1 MSETPSATHNA
12 ALFSEQ
18 RRRLLARLAGLAI
31 RPHWRVM
38 IGVLACMALVAGLT
52 GAIAWLLQPV
62 IDDVFV
68 ARNRAMLVPVAVAV
82 VAVFLTRS
90 LASYGQD
97 AMLAWVGQRVLADL
111 QSLLFRHMLGQD
123 VALLQSRHSGTLVS
137 HFTYDVNLMR
147 SAVSNAL
154 VGIGRDSLSVV
165 CLAAVMF
172 GQDWRLTLVTLAVA
186 PFTTWPIQRLA
197 KRLRR
202 VSGGIQDEMG
212 RLNTTLSQSFQG
224 IRVIKSFAMEDHEAR
239 RAEAV
244 IDRLFRLNVKSAQ
257 MGAAVQ
263 PIIDAFGGLAV
274 AAVIVYGGMRVI
286 EGATTA
292 GAFFSFFAAVGLAY
306 QPLRSI
312 GKVVPGLQDGLAA
325 AERIFALLD
334 RKPAIADRADAGVLP
349 RVAGEVRFERVSF
362 AYDEETEALSGLD
375 FTAPSGRVT
384 ALVGP
389 SGAGKSTVFNLIP
402 RFYEAGSGRVL
413 VNGSDVRDVTLASLR
428 DALAIVGQDV
438 MLFDD
443 TILANIRHGR
453 PEADD
458 AAVVAA
464 ARAAAAD
471 EFIRALPEG
480 YQTMVGERGVRLSG
494 GQRQRIAIARAL
506 LKDAPILLLDEAT
519 SALDTESERQI
530 QAALKR
536 LMNGRT
542 TLVIAHRL
550 STIRDADAIHV
561 FDAGRVIESG
571 SHDDL
576 VRAEGGLYARLHA
589 LQFAGDVVD
598 A

>member
-1 MSETPSATHNA
+1 MSRMRPWSTNHMSSPARTRAHPVIAGGAAGSDGRSIIGGRGEPPPPPVPLPQGEGERSGPAPPPLAGGGREEGSRRTKPVALAGPDRLSSAVTGSGMSETPSATHNA

-212 RLNTTLSQSFQG
+212 RLNTTLSQGF
-224 IRVIKSFAMEDHEAR
+224 RVIKSFAMEDHEAR

-274 AAVIVYGGMRVI
+274 AAVIVYGGLRVI
-286 EGATTA
+286 DGATTT
-292 GAFFSFFAAVGLAY
+292 GAFFSFFGAVFLAY

-312 GKVVPGLQDGLAA
+312 GKVVPSLQDGLAA
-325 AERIFALLD
+325 ADRIFGLLD
-334 RKPAIADRADAGVLP
+334 RAPAIV
-349 RVAGEVRFERVSF
+349 
-362 AYDEETEALSGLD
+362 
-375 FTAPSGRVT
+375 
-384 ALVGP
+384 
-389 SGAGKSTVFNLIP
+389 
-402 RFYEAGSGRVL
+402 
-413 VNGSDVRDVTLASLR
+413 
-428 DALAIVGQDV
+428 
-438 MLFDD
+438 
-443 TILANIRHGR
+443 
-453 PEADD
+453 
-458 AAVVAA
+458 
-464 ARAAAAD
+464 
-471 EFIRALPEG
+471 
-480 YQTMVGERGVRLSG
+480 
-494 GQRQRIAIARAL
+494 
-506 LKDAPILLLDEAT
+506 
-519 SALDTESERQI
+519 
-530 QAALKR
+530 
-536 LMNGRT
+536 
-542 TLVIAHRL
+542 
-550 STIRDADAIHV
+550 
-561 FDAGRVIESG
+561 
-571 SHDDL
+571 
-576 VRAEGGLYARLHA
+576 
-589 LQFAGDVVD
+589 
-598 A
+598 